1 MLVIDQRARK
11 GFSMEGSVGR
21 LHVIAGCMSSGKTGE
36 LIRLLSRHAVTGDS
50 IVIYK
55 HAVDSRDGDKA
66 RSRLGTEMEARVVVR
81 AEEIDSDGCRVVA
94 IEEGQFFGDEL
105 ADVVRRLLADGRL
118 VYVTG
123 LNQDFRG
130 EPFGVMP
137 AVMSLADEMSLLTA
151 ICQGCHGV
159 ATRTQR
165 VIDGEPAPWDSP
177 LILVGGAD
185 YYEAR
190 CPDCHDVPG
199 RPEAF
204 VAGTRRGESA

>member
-1 MLVIDQRARK
+1 MAR
-11 GFSMEGSVGR
+11 VGR

-55 HAVDSRDGDKA
+55 HAVDSRDGCKA
-66 RSRLGTEMEARVVVR
+66 RSRLGTEMEAIVVERPEDIV
-81 AEEIDSDGCRVVA
+81 AEGNKVVA
-94 IEEGQFFGDEL
+94 IEEAQFFGEGL
-105 ADVVRRLLADGRL
+105 VPVVRKLLAEGHL

-137 AVMSLADEMSLLTA
+137 TLMALADEMSLLTA
-151 ICQGCHGV
+151 ICQKCHGV

-165 VIDGEPAPWDSP
+165 VIDGEPAPWSSP

-190 CPDCHDVPG
+190 CPDCHEVPG
-199 RPEAF
+199 RP
-204 VAGTRRGESA
+204 

>member
-1 MLVIDQRARK
+1 LVGIGCEEDGVSDR
-11 GFSMEGSVGR
+11 VGR

-36 LIRLLSRHAVTGDS
+36 LIRLLSRHAVIGDT

-55 HAVDSRDGDKA
+55 HSVDSRDGCKA
-66 RSRLGTEMEARVVVR
+66 RSRLGTEMEALVV
-81 AEEIDSDGCRVVA
+81 EGPEGISGDGYRVVA
-94 IEEGQFFGDEL
+94 IEEAQFFGEGL
-105 ADVVRRLLADGRL
+105 AGVVQRLLADGHL

-137 AVMSLADEMSLLTA
+137 TLMSLADELSLLTA
-151 ICQGCHGV
+151 ICQRCHGV

-165 VIDGEPAPWDSP
+165 IIDGGPAPWDSP

-190 CPDCHDVPG
+190 CPDCHEVPG
-199 RPEAF
+199 APGR
-204 VAGTRRGESA
+204 

>member
-1 MLVIDQRARK
+1 MAR
-11 GFSMEGSVGR
+11 SVGR

-36 LIRLLSRHAVTGDS
+36 LIRLLSRHSVIGDTM
-50 IVIYK
+50 VIYK
-55 HAVDSRDGDKA
+55 HSVDARDGAMA
-66 RSRLGTEMEARVVVR
+66 RSRLGTEMEAIVVSGPD
-81 AEEIDSDGCRVVA
+81 EIDGSGCRVVA
-94 IEEGQFFGDEL
+94 IEEAQFFGEDL
-105 ADVVRRLLADGRL
+105 APVVQRLLSEGRL

-137 AVMSLADEMSLLTA
+137 TLMSLADELTLLTA
-151 ICQGCHGV
+151 ICQRCHGV

-165 VIDGEPAPWDSP
+165 VIDGKPAPWSSP

-190 CPDCHDVPG
+190 CPDCHEVPG
-199 RPEAF
+199 RPSS
-204 VAGTRRGESA
+204 GD

>member
-1 MLVIDQRARK
+1 MARR
-11 GFSMEGSVGR
+11 VGR

-50 IVIYK
+50 ILIYK
-55 HAVDSRDGDKA
+55 HAVDSRDGCKA
-66 RSRLGTEMEARVVVR
+66 RSRLGTEMEAIVVESPEQIDPDGAKVI
-81 AEEIDSDGCRVVA
+81 AVEEA
-94 IEEGQFFGDEL
+94 QFFGEGL
-105 ADVVRRLLADGRL
+105 VPVVRRMLAEGHL

-137 AVMSLADEMSLLTA
+137 TLMALADEMSLLTA
-151 ICQGCHGV
+151 ICQKCHGV

-165 VIDGEPAPWDSP
+165 VIDGKPAPWDSP

-190 CPDCHDVPG
+190 CPDCHEVPG
-199 RPEAF
+199 KPE
-204 VAGTRRGESA
+204 

>member
-1 MLVIDQRARK
+1 MAR
-11 GFSMEGSVGR
+11 SVGR

-36 LIRLLSRHAVTGDS
+36 LIRLLSRHSVIGDTM
-50 IVIYK
+50 VIYK
-55 HAVDSRDGDKA
+55 HSVDSRDGAMA
-66 RSRLGTEMEARVVVR
+66 RSRLGTEMEAIVVSGPD
-81 AEEIDSDGCRVVA
+81 EIDGSGCRVVA
-94 IEEGQFFGDEL
+94 IEEAQFFGDDL
-105 ADVVRRLLADGRL
+105 APVVQRLLSEGRQ

-137 AVMSLADEMSLLTA
+137 VLMSLADELTLLTA
-151 ICQGCHGV
+151 ICQKCHGV

-165 VIDGEPAPWDSP
+165 VIDGKPAPWSSP

-190 CPDCHDVPG
+190 CPDCHEVPG
-199 RPEAF
+199 RP
-204 VAGTRRGESA
+204 GDLR

>member
-1 MLVIDQRARK
+1 MS
-11 GFSMEGSVGR
+11 GTVGR

-55 HAVDSRDGDKA
+55 HVVDSRDGSMA
-66 RSRLGTEMEARVVVR
+66 RSRLGTEREALVVAKAR
-81 AEEIDSDGCRVVA
+81 CIDGETCHVVA
-94 IEEGQFFGDEL
+94 IEEGQFFGEEL
-105 ADVVRRLLADGRL
+105 VGVVRRLLRDGHM

-137 AVMSLADEMSLLTA
+137 TLMALADEVSLLTA
-151 ICQGCHGV
+151 ICQKCHGV
-159 ATRTQR
+159 GTRTQR
-165 VIDGEPAPWDSP
+165 IIDGAPAPWDSP

-190 CPDCHDVPG
+190 CPDCHEVPG
-199 RPEAF
+199 RPQA
-204 VAGTRRGESA
+204 

>member
-1 MLVIDQRARK
+1 MAR
-11 GFSMEGSVGR
+11 SVGR

-36 LIRLLSRHAVTGDS
+36 LIRLLSRHSVIGDTM
-50 IVIYK
+50 VIYK
-55 HAVDSRDGDKA
+55 HSVDSRDGAMA
-66 RSRLGTEMEARVVVR
+66 RSRLGTEMEAIVVSGPD
-81 AEEIDSDGCRVVA
+81 EIDGSGCRVVA
-94 IEEGQFFGDEL
+94 IEEAQFFGDDL
-105 ADVVRRLLADGRL
+105 APVVQRLLSEGRQ

-137 AVMSLADEMSLLTA
+137 VLMSLADELTLLTA
-151 ICQGCHGV
+151 ICQKCHGV

-165 VIDGEPAPWDSP
+165 VIDGKPAPWSSP

-190 CPDCHDVPG
+190 CPDCHEVPG
-199 RPEAF
+199 RP
-204 VAGTRRGESA
+204 GDPR

>member
-1 MLVIDQRARK
+1 MAR
-11 GFSMEGSVGR
+11 SVGR

-36 LIRLLSRHAVTGDS
+36 LIRLLSRHSVIGDTM
-50 IVIYK
+50 VIYK
-55 HAVDSRDGDKA
+55 HSVDSRDGCKA
-66 RSRLGTEMEARVVVR
+66 RSRLGTEMEALVVGSPS
-81 AEEIDSDGCRVVA
+81 EIDGSGCRVVA
-94 IEEGQFFGDEL
+94 IEEAQFFGEDL
-105 ADVVRRLLADGRL
+105 APVVHRLLAEGRL

-137 AVMSLADEMSLLTA
+137 TLMSLADELTLLTA
-151 ICQGCHGV
+151 ICQKCHGV

-165 VIDGEPAPWDSP
+165 VIDGKPAPWSSP

-190 CPDCHDVPG
+190 CPDCHEVPG
-199 RPEAF
+199 RPE
-204 VAGTRRGESA
+204 GNEG

>member
-1 MLVIDQRARK
+1 MADR
-11 GFSMEGSVGR
+11 VGR

-36 LIRLLSRHAVTGDS
+36 LIRLLSRHSVIGDS
-50 IVIYK
+50 MVIFK
-55 HAVDSRDGDKA
+55 HAVDSRDGCKA
-66 RSRLGTEMEARVVVR
+66 RSRLGTEMEAIVV
-81 AEEIDSDGCRVVA
+81 ESPSEIDAGECGVVA
-94 IEEGQFFGDEL
+94 IEEAQFFGEGL
-105 ADVVRRLLADGRL
+105 VPIVQALLADGRL

-137 AVMSLADEMSLLTA
+137 TLMALADEMSLLTA
-151 ICQGCHGV
+151 ICQKCHGV

-165 VIDGEPAPWDSP
+165 VIDGAPAPWSSP

-190 CPDCHDVPG
+190 CPDCHEVPG
-199 RPEAF
+199 RP
-204 VAGTRRGESA
+204 

>member
-1 MLVIDQRARK
+1 MAR
-11 GFSMEGSVGR
+11 SVGR

-36 LIRLLSRHAVTGDS
+36 LIRLLSRHSVIGDTM
-50 IVIYK
+50 VIYK
-55 HAVDSRDGDKA
+55 HSVDSRDGAMA
-66 RSRLGTEMEARVVVR
+66 RSWLGTEMEAIVVSGPD
-81 AEEIDSDGCRVVA
+81 EIDGSGCRVVA
-94 IEEGQFFGDEL
+94 IEEAQFFGDDL
-105 ADVVRRLLADGRL
+105 APVVQRLLSEGRQ

-137 AVMSLADEMSLLTA
+137 VLMSLADELTLLTA
-151 ICQGCHGV
+151 ICQKCHGV

-165 VIDGEPAPWDSP
+165 VIDGKPAPWSSP

-190 CPDCHDVPG
+190 CPDCHEVPG
-199 RPEAF
+199 RP
-204 VAGTRRGESA
+204 GDPR

>member
-1 MLVIDQRARK
+1 MAR
-11 GFSMEGSVGR
+11 SVGR

-36 LIRLLSRHAVTGDS
+36 LIRLLSRHSVIGDTM
-50 IVIYK
+50 VIYK
-55 HAVDSRDGDKA
+55 HSVDSRDGCKA
-66 RSRLGTEMEARVVVR
+66 RSRLGTEMEALVVGSP
-81 AEEIDSDGCRVVA
+81 AEIDGSGGRVVA
-94 IEEGQFFGDEL
+94 IEEAQFFGEDL
-105 ADVVRRLLADGRL
+105 APVVHRLLAEGRL

-137 AVMSLADEMSLLTA
+137 TLMALADELTLLTA
-151 ICQGCHGV
+151 ICQKCHGV

-165 VIDGEPAPWDSP
+165 VIDGKPAPWSSP

-190 CPDCHDVPG
+190 CPDCHEVPG
-199 RPEAF
+199 RPKKSE
-204 VAGTRRGESA
+204 G

>member
-1 MLVIDQRARK
+1 MSRP
-11 GFSMEGSVGR
+11 VGR

-50 IVIYK
+50 ILIYK
-55 HAVDSRDGDKA
+55 HAVDSRDGCMA
-66 RSRLGTEMEARVVVR
+66 RSRLGTEMEALVVEQ
-81 AEEIDSDGCRVVA
+81 ATDITSDGHRVVA

-105 ADVVRRLLADGRL
+105 APVVRGMLDEGVL

-137 AVMSLADEMSLLTA
+137 TLMALADELTLLTA
-151 ICQGCHGV
+151 ICQRCHGV
-159 ATRTQR
+159 GTRTQR
-165 VIDGEPAPWDSP
+165 IIDGQPAPWDSP

-190 CPDCHDVPG
+190 CPDCHEVPG
-199 RPEAF
+199 RPAR
-204 VAGTRRGESA
+204 A